1 MMLIIGLTGS
11 IGMGKSTVAKRLK
24 ANGIAVCDAD
34 AEVHKLY
41 AAGGAAVAPIEAA
54 FPGVTGPDGV
64 ERPKLA
70 AALLQDPSG
79 FKRLEAIV
87 HPLVFAAE
95 RDFLRQEAARGAE
108 MVVLEIPLLL
118 EGDSAR
124 RVDVIVVVSAPA
136 HVQRQRVLE
145 RPGMTDEKLDQILS
159 RQVPDAIKRERAD
172 FVIDTGVPLDETL
185 AAVDSLVA
193 SLRGRTGT
201 AYQTHWA

>member
-1 MMLIIGLTGS
+1 MLIIGLTGS
-11 IGMGKSTVAKRLK
+11 IGMGKSTVAKRFK

-41 AAGGAAVAPIEAA
+41 AAGGAAVGPIEEA

-70 AALLQDPSG
+70 AALLKDPSG

-87 HPLVFAAE
+87 HPLVYAAE
-95 RDFLRQEAARGAE
+95 RDFLRDEAARGAD

-118 EGDSAR
+118 EGDNAH
-124 RVDVIVVVSAPA
+124 RVDVVVVVSAPA

-145 RPGMTDEKLDQILS
+145 RPGMTDEKFDQILA
-159 RQVPDAIKRERAD
+159 RQLHDTIKRERAD
-172 FVIDTGVPLDETL
+172 FVVDTGVSLEETL
-185 AAVDSLVA
+185 AEVDSVVTTLK
-193 SLRGRTGT
+193 GRTGT
-201 AYQTHWA
+201 AFETHWA